1 MPRSLRVAKEHID
14 RAKFAILRKGYCS
27 QKMLAQEL
35 KLSRS
40 TVSNFVNGRPILVIN
55 FFELCEHLNLS
66 WEEVAD
72 LDMN

>member
-1 MPRSLRVAKEHID
+1 
-14 RAKFAILRKGYCS
+14 
-27 QKMLAQEL
+27 MLAQEL